1 MICDMCKTNTAT
13 LYPTKIV
20 DGELKKI
27 NLCKSCSKD
36 RWVSEPT
43 GFGAL
48 ETSMSKQYNQ
58 LNLEI
63 RFDAAELAILR
74 KLVRQASLA
83 AFEQKH
89 LEEHKELEEL
99 LFRLLY
105 SVRYLGEPGEKW

>member
-1 MICDMCKTNTAT
+1 MICDVCETLQYPISAT
-13 LYPTKIV
+13 SPTGSSRRLICARTV
-20 DGELKKI
+20 PKI
-27 NLCKSCSKD
+27 N
-36 RWVSEPT
+36 PT
-43 GFGAL
+43 GFAAL
-48 ETSMSKQYNQ
+48 ETSMSKQYKQ

-63 RFDAAELAILR
+63 RFDAAELALLR

-105 SVRYLGEPGEKW
+105 DVHYLEEPGEKW

>member
-1 MICDMCKTNTAT
+1 LKTNTAI
-13 LYPTKIV
+13 LYLSKIV
-20 DGELKKI
+20 GGELKKV
-27 NLCKSCSKD
+27 NPCKSSSKD
-36 RWVSEPT
+36 REGSQPT
-43 GFGAL
+43 GFAAL

-63 RFDAAELAILR
+63 RFDAAELALLR

-105 SVRYLGEPGEKW
+105 DVHYLGEPGEKW

>member
-1 MICDMCKTNTAT
+1 MICDMCKTNTAI
-13 LYPTKIV
+13 LCLSKIV

-36 RWVSEPT
+36 KADR
-43 GFGAL
+43 FAAL
-48 ETSMSKQYNQ
+48 ETSMTKQYNQ
-58 LNLEI
+58 FNLEI
-63 RFDAAELAILR
+63 RFDAAELALLR

-105 SVRYLGEPGEKW
+105 DVHYLGKPGEKW

>member
-1 MICDMCKTNTAT
+1 MICDVWGTLQYPIPAT
-13 LYPTKIV
+13 SPTGSSRRLICARAIPKI
-20 DGELKKI
+20 K
-27 NLCKSCSKD
+27 
-36 RWVSEPT
+36 PT
-43 GFGAL
+43 GFAAL
-48 ETSMSKQYNQ
+48 ETWMSKQYNQ

-63 RFDAAELAILR
+63 RFDAAELALLR

-105 SVRYLGEPGEKW
+105 DVHYLGEPGEKW